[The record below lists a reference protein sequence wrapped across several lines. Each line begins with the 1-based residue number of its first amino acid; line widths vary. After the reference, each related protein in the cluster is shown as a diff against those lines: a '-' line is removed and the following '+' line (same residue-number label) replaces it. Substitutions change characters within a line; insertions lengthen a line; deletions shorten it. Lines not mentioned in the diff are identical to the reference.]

1 MKKVFVIYSEILM
14 SFFDWWFFDV
24 LRIVQENEWHIWN
37 PEEILDKKHVLFMQ
51 KYWFENLTWPWPD
64 LELTSIKSQIGWSH
78 RVKWLSPLRSACKM
92 TQKTC
97 VARHVC
103 DFYFIVTFC
112 DLTLTLTFLS
122 MPFMLMQYPS
132 WTFTHHFGWVQALC
146 SPSNRP
152 GAPKCENASLW
163 HLTWPWPDTWP

>member
-14 SFFDWWFFDV
+14 SFFDLRFFDV

-64 LELTSIKSQIGWSH
+64 LELTSIKSQIGWCH
-78 RVKWLSPLRSACKM
+78 RVKWLSPSRSACKM

-103 DFYFIVTFC
+103 DLFYSDLLWPDLDLDLFTYAIHTHAVSFVDIYPALWVSVFAARLTDPGPQNAKTSHFDLWPDL
-112 DLTLTLTFLS
+112 DLT
-122 MPFMLMQYPS
+122 
-132 WTFTHHFGWVQALC
+132 H
-146 SPSNRP
+146 
-152 GAPKCENASLW
+152 
-163 HLTWPWPDTWP
+163 